1 MDMFKRK
8 FKNFSL
14 GKCLDIGTR
23 NGEFLVKLK
32 DSVKDYEELLGIDN
46 DKGVILK
53 NQENEDDIK
62 FIHMDGEGLEFE
74 DNTFDTVCLSN
85 TLHHLK
91 DSRALMNEMKRV
103 LKADGHLIINEM
115 YCDNQNL
122 QQLTHLELHH
132 MSAEI
137 DQILGKEHYHTYKES
152 EIIALVKESGFTV
165 FNHFSYMES
174 DEFNKKLIKKID
186 RIDKTVE
193 KIASRD
199 DYSKYV
205 KKADEIKSMY
215 SENGILPCTQLI
227 VIGKKN

>member
-1 MDMFKRK
+1 VETFKREL
-8 FKNFSL
+8 KNFSL

-23 NGEFLVKLK
+23 NGEFLLKLK
-32 DSVKDYEELLGIDN
+32 ESAIDYEELLGIDN
-46 DKGVILK
+46 DEAVILK
-53 NQENEDDIK
+53 NKDNGDDIK
-62 FIHMDGEGLEFE
+62 FIHMDGEGLEFQ
-74 DNTFDTVCLSN
+74 DNSFDTVCLSN

-91 DSRALMNEMKRV
+91 DSSALMAEMKRV
-103 LKADGHLIINEM
+103 LKKDGHIIINEM
-115 YCDNQNL
+115 YSNNQNL

-152 EIIALVKESGFTV
+152 EIIEMVKESGFMV

-186 RIDKTVE
+186 KIDKTVE
-193 KIASRD
+193 KIAGHE

-205 KKADEIKSMY
+205 KKADEIKTMY

-227 VIGKKN
+227 VIGKK